1 MNFLLLSFDTQRMM
15 IINID
20 HSIFQKKCFF
30 LEKLAILDSI
40 VFIDLFFKRSIDL
53 FFTILWTTPLFYW
66 FTYFLKYRLEFEF
79 FFCSLI
85 TRHSHHFS
93 LFTINRFFFS
103 FVFFF
108 HLSFHIVVVF
118 IESIHDEWIQWSVW
132 ANSPFFQ
139 LVYICLLLLL
149 LLMFHHHHCNHQLNQ
164 SIFSLLFY
172 VLCW

>member
-1 MNFLLLSFDTQRMM
+1 MTILFKKKIFL
-15 IINID
+15 
-20 HSIFQKKCFF
+20 K
-30 LEKLAILDSI
+30 KLAILDSI

-53 FFTILWTTPLFYW
+53 FFTILWTTPLFYS

-93 LFTINRFFFS
+93 LFTINRFFFLSYS
-103 FVFFF
+103 F
-108 HLSFHIVVVF
+108 F
-118 IESIHDEWIQWSVW
+118 IFLFTSLLFPL
-132 ANSPFFQ
+132 NPFTMNEFNDLCGQILLFIQ
-139 LVYICLLLLL
+139 LVYICLLLL